1 MITQSLPLDAL
12 CKFFD
17 LQFMQHFIQDFLPDS
32 FNNMWFLN
40 AYSRNSEFHIAL
52 RNDDIIDVPFAGTSL
67 TERQSLTRI
76 SKAWC
81 DFTCEEIKIIR
92 NKKTF
97 NKDLKE
103 RFLLIDLKRLF
114 PVTDSYVC
122 SAIPQTD
129 CNIPSTTF

>member
-1 MITQSLPLDAL
+1 MLYANSLTYSL
-12 CKFFD
+12 CNI
-17 LQFMQHFIQDFLPDS
+17 IQDFLPDS

-67 TERQSLTRI
+67 NERQSLTRI
-76 SKAWC
+76 PKAWF

-97 NKDLKE
+97 KKDLKE
-103 RFLLIDLKRLF
+103 RFLNRLNETVSCDRLLCLQCH
-114 PVTDSYVC
+114 PPDRL
-122 SAIPQTD
+122 
-129 CNIPSTTF
+129 